1 MSKPQ
6 TVRKPASVLVIILL
20 VGTAMF
26 AGLSAASAGARGSKV
41 VVKESNVKGKTILT
55 TTSGH
60 TLYSLSV
67 EKHGKFICTKSS
79 SCLTLWHP
87 LKVPA
92 GVMPKGPV
100 KLGTV
105 KRPEGGLQVTYRGLP
120 LYSFIEDKKPGQL
133 EGEGIKDVGT
143 WHAAAVR

>member
-1 MSKPQ
+1 MSKPT
-6 TVRKPASVLVIILL
+6 TVPRSASVFLIVLVSAAAI
-20 VGTAMF
+20 F
-26 AGLSAASAGARGSKV
+26 AALSASAGARGSKV
-41 VVKESNVKGKTILT
+41 VVKEATVKGKKILT

-67 EKHGKFICTKSS
+67 EKHGKFICTKAS

-87 LKVPA
+87 LKVPS
-92 GVMPKGPV
+92 GVTPTGPV
-100 KLGTV
+100 KLATV
-105 KRPEGGLQVTYRGLP
+105 KRPEGGVQVAYRGLP
-120 LYSFIEDKKPGQL
+120 LYSFTEDKRAGQT